1 MKAPWARAA
10 MRTTLALVSIAAAAS
25 PLAALAQAGYPSKP
39 IRFVVPYPPGG
50 GTDIIA
56 RIVQPRLSEAL
67 GQPIVIDN
75 RGGAGGVVGTELA
88 ARAASD
94 GYTFLF
100 TLSSQT
106 INPALFKVPY
116 DVERDF
122 APVSMVASLPQII
135 AVNPA
140 VPVNTL
146 EDLIVAAAAK
156 PAQLSYA
163 SVGNGSPS
171 HIAGELLK
179 LKTGIDIVHV
189 PYTGGG
195 PAVAATL
202 GGQVPI
208 LFVSIPPAMPH
219 VRAARLR
226 ALGVTTLKRSPAAPN
241 VPTVAE
247 ALGINDYEVDSW
259 YAVFAPAKTP
269 RAMIER
275 MRQEIVKVVQTSG
288 MKEKLLQQGADA
300 VGGTPEDLE
309 RVVKAELMKWRAL
322 VRDARIKAD

>member
-1 MKAPWARAA
+1 MTP
-10 MRTTLALVSIAAAAS
+10 T
-25 PLAALAQAGYPSKP
+25 P
-39 IRFVVPYPPGG
+39 
-50 GTDIIA
+50 
-56 RIVQPRLSEAL
+56 
-67 GQPIVIDN
+67 
-75 RGGAGGVVGTELA
+75 
-88 ARAASD
+88 
-94 GYTFLF
+94 
-100 TLSSQT
+100 QT

-135 AVNPA
+135 AVYPG
-140 VPVNTL
+140 VPINTL
-146 EDLIVAAAAK
+146 KDLIAAAAAK

-226 ALGVTTLKRSPAAPN
+226 ALAVTTLKRSPAAPN
-241 VPTVAE
+241 VPTVSE
-247 ALGINDYEVDSW
+247 ALGIADYEVDSW

-275 MRQEIVKVVQTSG
+275 MRQEIVKVVQTSE
-288 MKEKLLQQGADA
+288 MKEKLLQAGRRRSRWNTRRTRSHRQSGAHQMARARAPRRIPGRQRVGAGFVNEINSRRPVDTECCSNPLRLDA
-300 VGGTPEDLE
+300 HPFCEPLVLHRHDACRSTYLRAKVYSASSGM
-309 RVVKAELMKWRAL
+309 RMWRG
-322 VRDARIKAD
+322 ARPPRPGCQS